1 MKILLDTH
9 IALWAI
15 SDDEKIPSN
24 FLKIIKDSK
33 NEIFYSLVSV
43 WEIAIKHYIKPEIMP
58 ITEEQFIDNCSKS
71 GFKQLSIS
79 NKHIFNIKSL
89 KRDSKAPKHNDPFD
103 RLLISQAK
111 TDKLLFLTHDSL
123 ISFYNESCIKYE

>member
-15 SDDEKIPSN
+15 SDNERLPSN
-24 FLKIIKDSK
+24 FIKIIDNPE

-43 WEIAIKHYIKPEIMP
+43 WEVAIKHYVKPELMP
-58 ITEEQFIDNCSKS
+58 ITEEQFIDNCYNS
-71 GFKQLSIS
+71 GFKQLAIRS
-79 NKHIFNIKSL
+79 NHILNIKCL
-89 KRDSKAPKHNDPFD
+89 KRNIDAPKHNDPFD

-111 TDKLLFLTHDSL
+111 TDGFLFLTHDSL
-123 ISFYNESCIKYE
+123 LSYYNEPCIKFE

>member
-15 SDDEKIPSN
+15 SDAEKIPAN

-79 NKHIFNIKSL
+79 KNHIFNIKSL
-89 KRDSKAPKHNDPFD
+89 KRDCKAPKHNDPFD

-111 TDKLLFLTHDSL
+111 TDQLLFLTHDSL

>member
-15 SDDEKIPSN
+15 SDDEKIPLN
-24 FLKIIKDSK
+24 FIKIINNPE

-43 WEIAIKHYIKPEIMP
+43 WEVAIKHYVKPEIMP
-58 ITEEQFIDNCSKS
+58 ITEEQFIDNCYKS
-71 GFKQLSIS
+71 GFKQLAIRS
-79 NKHIFNIKSL
+79 NHILNIKSL
-89 KRDSKAPKHNDPFD
+89 KRNNDAPKHNDPFD

-111 TDKLLFLTHDSL
+111 TDSFLFLTHDSL
-123 ISFYNESCIKYE
+123 LADYNESCIMFN

>member
-15 SDDEKIPSN
+15 TDNEKIPHN
-24 FLKIIKDSK
+24 FITIINNPE

-43 WEIAIKHYIKPEIMP
+43 WEIAIKHYIKPELMP
-58 ITEEQFIDNCSKS
+58 IKEEEFMENCSKS
-71 GFKQLSIS
+71 GFKQLSIKT
-79 NKHIFNIKSL
+79 NHIFNIKSL
-89 KRDSKAPKHNDPFD
+89 KRDSNAPSHNDPFD

-111 TDKLLFLTHDSL
+111 TDNFLFLTHDSL
-123 ISFYNESCIKYE
+123 LSYYNESCIKFE